1 MGFRQCGEA
10 PLFLRSLPVLHSALW
25 QHSDRVG
32 GLLLP
37 FPLLLRLGP
46 RTGCSHSKRMAEQGR
61 QRPRFLAGGL
71 RRGAPGRWKRRR
83 EIAEREELEK

>member
-1 MGFRQCGEA
+1 MLQKQSVVR
-10 PLFLRSLPVLHSALW
+10 W
-25 QHSDRVG
+25 QTAVTEQNST
-32 GLLLP
+32 
-37 FPLLLRLGP
+37 
-46 RTGCSHSKRMAEQGR
+46 TGEQGR